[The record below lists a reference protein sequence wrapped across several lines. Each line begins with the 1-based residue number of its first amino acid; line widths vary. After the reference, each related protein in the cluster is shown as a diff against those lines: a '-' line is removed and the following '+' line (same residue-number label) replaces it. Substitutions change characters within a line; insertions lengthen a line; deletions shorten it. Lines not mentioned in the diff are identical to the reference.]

1 MLKELGKYK
10 DNLSSILISD
20 EYIPG
25 LLLED
30 TSGLSNDI
38 IAAKA
43 QKNICPHLYMEPDA
57 SEPACYIFLETDVA
71 KTTPTTKTMK
81 IVIQP
86 VCHKDILTVRNSPAV
101 YYGTRYDMLAERID
115 ELLCPADKLLARQ
128 RQKEFGIGLPEL
140 QSVETFASGSWI
152 GRKMTYLVPD
162 FRQVRG

>member
-43 QKNICPHLYMEPDA
+43 QKNICPHLYMEPAA

-71 KTTPTTKTMK
+71 KTTPTTKT
-81 IVIQP
+81 
-86 VCHKDILTVRNSPAV
+86 CLLYTSRILH
-101 YYGTRYDMLAERID
+101 
-115 ELLCPADKLLARQ
+115 
-128 RQKEFGIGLPEL
+128 
-140 QSVETFASGSWI
+140 
-152 GRKMTYLVPD
+152 
-162 FRQVRG
+162 

>member
-43 QKNICPHLYMEPDA
+43 QKNI
-57 SEPACYIFLETDVA
+57 
-71 KTTPTTKTMK
+71 
-81 IVIQP
+81 
-86 VCHKDILTVRNSPAV
+86 
-101 YYGTRYDMLAERID
+101 
-115 ELLCPADKLLARQ
+115 
-128 RQKEFGIGLPEL
+128 
-140 QSVETFASGSWI
+140 
-152 GRKMTYLVPD
+152 
-162 FRQVRG
+162 